1 MGEALKQFHPED
13 IEVTETRVGR
23 KHEVTAIHKP
33 TGISVIKDGLSFQIT
48 RKQALQTLENRLAEE
63 YEENEQSEEDEE

>member
-48 RKQALQTLENRLAEE
+48 RSSAWRRWRGASRRRTRSTR
-63 YEENEQSEEDEE
+63 SEEAAAR